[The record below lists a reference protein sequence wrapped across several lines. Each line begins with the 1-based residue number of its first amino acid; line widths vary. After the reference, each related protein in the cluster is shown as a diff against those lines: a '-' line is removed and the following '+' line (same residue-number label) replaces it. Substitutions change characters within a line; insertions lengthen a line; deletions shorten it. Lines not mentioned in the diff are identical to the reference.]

1 MCMSNEVVCGCGK
14 EKVSFHYGDSILPEE
29 IIMAVY
35 CPECS
40 GVDFNPLTMIKD
52 NDWVIE
58 YDLDVARMFTNQL
71 KVKKEDITPDFI
83 FDSGFATWN
92 GYTPN
97 DLKAAAKEKT
107 VLLELAKLD
116 MRKYLS
122 EIKNWTE
129 SRLKRLSEEGWRKAK
144 NVLAAA

>member
-40 GVDFNPLTMIKD
+40 GIDFNSSTMIKD
-52 NDWVIE
+52 NGWVIE
-58 YDLDVARMFTNQL
+58 YDLDVARMFANQL
-71 KVKKEDITPDFI
+71 KIKKEDITPAFI
-83 FDSGFATWN
+83 FDSGYATWN

-97 DLKAAAKEKT
+97 DIKAAAKEKME
-107 VLLELAKLD
+107 LLELAKLD
-116 MRKYLS
+116 KRRYLS

-129 SRLKRLSEEGWRKAK
+129 NRLKKLSEEGWRKAR